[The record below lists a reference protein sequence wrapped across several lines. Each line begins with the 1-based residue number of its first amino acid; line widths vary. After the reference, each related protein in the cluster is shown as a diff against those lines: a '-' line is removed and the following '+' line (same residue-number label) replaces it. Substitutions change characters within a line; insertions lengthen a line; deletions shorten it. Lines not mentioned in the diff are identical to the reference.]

1 MKKKCDHR
9 PVLQQDEKL
18 YCLHCGIPMPKLLAA
33 YLAEV
38 KAEREAKS

>member
-9 PVLQQDEKL
+9 PVLQQDEKI
-18 YCLHCGIPMPKLLAA
+18 YCLHCGIGMPNLAA

-38 KAEREAKS
+38 KAEREVKP